1 MARFVN
7 DVSYPDGTKVE
18 AGARFVKT
26 WTMRNDGKS
35 VWPHDTQLIAVGG
48 DQMVAFPDAHR
59 AGGGGVPVPPAGR
72 GEEVEVSVELQAPP
86 RPGRYVAHFRM
97 QAGGARFGHRVWADI
112 VVVEKAKAEEKAEP
126 APPARDESDMSM
138 SITPDIA
145 LAVSAKLRELSAPP
159 PSGGGAGAAF
169 VMVDPL
175 PETLLVPDM
184 DGGDDDDTEHN
195 AGGPPPLAEAEAE
208 AAAAAP

>member
-48 DQMVAFPDAHR
+48 DTMVALPDAHR
-59 AGGGGVPVPPAGR
+59 AGAGGVPVPAAGR
-72 GEEVEVSVELQAPP
+72 GEEMEVSVELQAPP
-86 RPGRYVAHFRM
+86 RPGRYVGHFRM

-112 VVVEKAKAEEKAEP
+112 VVVEKAEEKAEP
-126 APPARDESDMSM
+126 APPAQQDESAMSM

-145 LAVSAKLRELSAPP
+145 LAVSAKLRELSAPQ
-159 PSGGGAGAAF
+159 GAQ
-169 VMVDPL
+169 D
-175 PETLLVPDM
+175 
-184 DGGDDDDTEHN
+184 
-195 AGGPPPLAEAEAE
+195 PPP
-208 AAAAAP
+208 APVVVPAPAPVVVP